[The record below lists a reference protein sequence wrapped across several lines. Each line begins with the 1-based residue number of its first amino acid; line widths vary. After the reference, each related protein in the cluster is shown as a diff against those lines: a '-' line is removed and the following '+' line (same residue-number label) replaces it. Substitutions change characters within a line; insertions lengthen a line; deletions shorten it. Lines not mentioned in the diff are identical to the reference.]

1 MTRKL
6 TLIVAVVGVAL
17 LVAGPA
23 AGKGQGPGT
32 PQWEAALDA
41 RSQALNAQHGL
52 GSASQGTV
60 DNYVRA
66 MEARSQA
73 LNEKHGLGIF
83 APGARGTSAYERALQ
98 LRGEAMNRTYGLGSE
113 RVVTSERVTST
124 DGTPSYQTALALRSQ
139 ELNRQHELGTF
150 AKPYM
155 DAGERALRVQG
166 TETRIVPDAFERAV
180 ANQGLDG
187 FVAGDDFVRIDPSD
201 LPTVVVEATPSSTG
215 TEVEWPQIGIGFL
228 IGLLL
233 TIGIALTIRFN
244 RETPLAH

>member
-6 TLIVAVVGVAL
+6 TLIVAVAGVAL

-41 RSQALNAQHGL
+41 RSQALNEQHGL
-52 GSASQGTV
+52 GTASQGTV
-60 DNYVRA
+60 DNYVGA

-73 LNEKHGLGIF
+73 LNEKHGLGVF
-83 APGARGTSAYERALQ
+83 APGARGTNAYERALQ
-98 LRGEAMNRTYGLGSE
+98 LRGEAMNRIWLGRGS
-113 RVVTSERVTST
+113 VVTSERVTRSE
-124 DGTPSYQTALALRSQ
+124 GTPAYETALALRSQ

-166 TETRIVPDAFERAV
+166 TETRIIPDAFERAV
-180 ANQGLDG
+180 GSRGTDG
-187 FVAGDDFVRIDPSD
+187 FVKGDDFVRVDPSN
-201 LPTVVVEATPSSTG
+201 LPTVVVEATPTSTG